1 VFVFT
6 IPFEAAELSFTTSS
20 FSLSKMTGMLFF
32 AGYFFHYNP
41 LLGQII
47 SPGRSL
53 PVPPRAF
60 WWFLGYLATY
70 ILSGFFLPEKLTSV
84 FVSRLFTLVQLFLL
98 FWVAAALLQD
108 ATLTRQFLLSYAM
121 ASALLAAGMLL
132 HLPGFSESVQAGG
145 VERGT
150 VLGNNPNTVAT
161 VWALAIIMLAGLC
174 LNAAY
179 SYLTRLCIAGLS
191 VPLLAGI
198 VSTGSRAGVGALLIG
213 FLVYLVPH
221 WRAKRKVVTI
231 FLALL
236 GIAATAYFVMNS
248 PAAQRWQETFNEG
261 KLAGRERIVPAALEM
276 VAERPMFGW
285 QPVRFQYELERR
297 LSGSYHTGSKDA
309 HNLLLHLLLEVGMVG
324 TVPFLVGLW
333 WCGYRA
339 WKACTGDLGLLSL
352 ALFFAALAA
361 SMTHTDLARKPFWL
375 VLALTSAA
383 ASMGSMT
390 RPRMLLIRQ
399 PSGRDE

>member
-1 VFVFT
+1 LFVFT

-32 AGYFFHYNP
+32 AVYFFHFNP
-41 LLGQII
+41 LLGLI
-47 SPGRSL
+47 SPQRSL

-70 ILSGFFLPEKLTSV
+70 VLSGFFLSEKLASG
-84 FVSRLFTLVQLFLL
+84 FLSRLFTLGQLLIL
-98 FWVAAALLQD
+98 FWVAADLFKEEK
-108 ATLTRQFLLSYAM
+108 LTRQVLLSYAM
-121 ASALLAAGMLL
+121 ASALLAIGMLL
-132 HLPGFSESVQAGG
+132 RLPGFSESMQAAG
-145 VERGT
+145 VERAT
-150 VLGNNPNTVAT
+150 ALGNNPNTVAM
-161 VWALAIIMLAGLC
+161 VWALAVIMLAGLC
-174 LNAAY
+174 LNSAY
-179 SYLTRLCIAGLS
+179 SYLPRLCIAGLS
-191 VPLLAGI
+191 VPLLAGL
-198 VSTGSRAGVGALLIG
+198 VSTGSRAGIGALLIG

-248 PAAQRWQETFNEG
+248 PAAQRWQETFHEG
-261 KLAGRERIVPAALEM
+261 KLAGREEIVPAALEM
-276 VAERPMFGW
+276 VEERPIFGW

-297 LSGSYHTGSKDA
+297 LSGAYTTGTKDA

-333 WCGYRA
+333 WCGRSA
-339 WKACTGDLGLLSL
+339 WKARAGDLGLLAL
-352 ALFFAALAA
+352 ALFLAALAA

-375 VLALTSAA
+375 ILALASAA
-383 ASMGSMT
+383 ASIGPMT
-390 RPRMLLIRQ
+390 RSRMLLIRQ
-399 PSGRDE
+399 PSGSVA